1 MNLLKEFDLGF
12 HTTKNFMLAGID
24 EAGRGPLAGP
34 VVAACVVFDKNTSIS
49 LINDS
54 KKLPEKLRE
63 ELFPQ
68 ITEKTISYGIG
79 VVDNFEI
86 DKINILQ
93 ATFEA
98 MKIALDQI
106 DCVPDKILIDGNQ
119 LFDKS
124 KRFQSV
130 VKGDGKS
137 FSIAAASI
145 LAKVTRDRIM
155 IEASEEFP
163 NYNWNKN
170 KGYATKEH
178 INSIR
183 KYGACRLHRLSFL
196 KRILPSEEIRE
207 LELDFNE

>member
-1 MNLLKEFDLGF
+1 
-12 HTTKNFMLAGID
+12 MLAGID

-34 VVAACVVFDKNTSIS
+34 VVAACVVFDKNTSVS

-98 MKIALDQI
+98 MKIALNQI
-106 DCVPDKILIDGNQ
+106 DFVPDKILIDGNQ

-130 VKGDGKS
+130 VKGDSKS